1 MFTTVSI
8 HEMVPG
14 TEQRAIE
21 MFSIGTRIARKLEG
35 FISRDILIAV
45 DDPLKLTTV
54 TSWQTMEQL
63 EAFKATSGRPKT
75 GAKLLSTTIM
85 SDVNTKVS

>member
-8 HEMVPG
+8 HQMLPG
-14 TEQRAIE
+14 TEKKAIE
-21 MFSIGTRIARKLEG
+21 MFSIGTRIARKLKG
-35 FISRDILIAV
+35 FISRDILIGV
-45 DDPLKLTTV
+45 DDALKLTTV

-63 EAFKATSGRPKT
+63 EAFKTTPGRPKT

>member
-8 HEMVPG
+8 HQMVPG
-14 TEQRAIE
+14 TEKKAIE
-21 MFSIGTRIARKLEG
+21 MFSIGTRIAKELKG

-45 DDPLKLTTV
+45 NDSLKLTTI

-63 EAFKATSGRPKT
+63 EGFKTTPGRPKT
-75 GAKLLSTTIM
+75 GAKLLSTIIM
-85 SDVNTKVS
+85 SDVNTKVI